1 MLLIYC
7 YFDHHYFVLKAIT
20 QYITF
25 FFLQFQAK
33 YKEKQEVFGQ
43 MKSLPYDVY
52 EEVYNE
58 TGLDLGNRFEK
69 MGVIANSM
77 EKNIRNMVDF
87 VRLIP
92 GFLELSTKDQ
102 LSLIKCKYIAI

>member
-1 MLLIYC
+1 MYSGVI
-7 YFDHHYFVLKAIT
+7 
-20 QYITF
+20 
-25 FFLQFQAK
+25 
-33 YKEKQEVFGQ
+33 
-43 MKSLPYDVY
+43 
-52 EEVYNE
+52 
-58 TGLDLGNRFEK
+58 LDLGNRFEK

-102 LSLIKCKYIAI
+102 LSLIKCKYIALHKILHIEQNEPRQEPGMYSGVIEEYEVPAPLTASFVLVC

>member
-1 MLLIYC
+1 
-7 YFDHHYFVLKAIT
+7 
-20 QYITF
+20 
-25 FFLQFQAK
+25 
-33 YKEKQEVFGQ
+33 

-102 LSLIKCKYIAI
+102 LSLIKCKYIAIWRDRAMGVISPVSALIQLVVTWRAEK

>member
-1 MLLIYC
+1 
-7 YFDHHYFVLKAIT
+7 
-20 QYITF
+20 
-25 FFLQFQAK
+25 
-33 YKEKQEVFGQ
+33 
-43 MKSLPYDVY
+43 
-52 EEVYNE
+52 
-58 TGLDLGNRFEK
+58 

>member
-20 QYITF
+20 QYIT

>member
-1 MLLIYC
+1 MN
-7 YFDHHYFVLKAIT
+7 
-20 QYITF
+20 
-25 FFLQFQAK
+25 
-33 YKEKQEVFGQ
+33 
-43 MKSLPYDVY
+43 SLPYDVY

-102 LSLIKCKYIAI
+102 LSLIKCKNIAI

>member
-1 MLLIYC
+1 
-7 YFDHHYFVLKAIT
+7 
-20 QYITF
+20 
-25 FFLQFQAK
+25 
-33 YKEKQEVFGQ
+33 
-43 MKSLPYDVY
+43 MKSLPYHVY

-102 LSLIKCKYIAI
+102 LSLIKCKYIAIWRDRAMDVLTPRSALVQV